1 MKKNVIIFTEK
12 EIETIEFLAVLKNYK
27 QLTLTDVSNCDNPH
41 CVDGV
46 VDGVVDEIYE
56 EKIYCSN
63 CEDK

>member
-46 VDGVVDEIYE
+46 VDEIYE